1 MSREEDRVIDLVA
14 TVKHIMYYKDINP
27 TARLVLL
34 HLVQKADWQT
44 CEARTTYTKMASD
57 LGVVERTVRRQIKV
71 LRDLKLIYV
80 QNTKSRG
87 LNCVNIYKL
96 LPPGYIPNLL
106 ESKSG
111 QNVHTSGQNVCHET
125 QNTPKSLESKS
136 GQNVHTSGQNVYTS
150 GQNVRH
156 LPDKMSGHIHTN
168 NHTYNHTH
176 YINNPNANTHG
187 VTETGQQGYN
197 PKVRGKKLIEMDRA
211 KAQKRQQQ
219 RQPQQ
224 QRQQQ
229 QQRQHQPETRVITL
243 PRSGRQVTQTRQPNG
258 GWI

>member
-96 LPPGYIPNLL
+96 LPPGYIPNL
-106 ESKSG
+106 
-111 QNVHTSGQNVCHET
+111 
-125 QNTPKSLESKS
+125 LESKS